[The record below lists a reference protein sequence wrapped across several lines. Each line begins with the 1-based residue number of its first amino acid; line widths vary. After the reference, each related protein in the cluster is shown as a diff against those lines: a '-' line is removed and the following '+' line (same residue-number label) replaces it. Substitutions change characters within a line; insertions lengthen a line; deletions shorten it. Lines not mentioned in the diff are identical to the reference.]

1 MMWAVYGY
9 FVGVVDQYFLLHG
22 LTSFLNKFV
31 FWHIPNGHR
40 YRLLLLLVT
49 LLSVIWHMLLRI
61 RVLMRICLITP
72 YSS

>member
-9 FVGVVDQYFLLHG
+9 FVGVVDHDFLLHG

-31 FWHIPNGHR
+31 FWHIPNR
-40 YRLLLLLVT
+40 YRRLLLLLVT
-49 LLSVIWHMLLRI
+49 LLSVIWRMLLRI
-61 RVLMRICLITP
+61 RVLIRICLITP